1 VELWGINCKRAP
13 ELVDYQKQIQN
24 QASGAGSSGYTK
36 MWEDEMRRRFSTTA
50 FMPLEPEHC
59 LQNGRLK
66 IVRQLAFGGLSAIY
80 LAQENKLDMVVLK
93 EAVVPS
99 GAEEQARM
107 QAEKMLDKEAEM
119 LSKLEHPN
127 IAKVMDHFVEDG
139 RHYLVLQYI
148 NGPDLRQ
155 YVKENG
161 AVPLAQAL
169 EWALKISEILKY
181 LHSQEPPII
190 HRDLTPDNVVLYKND
205 LFLIDFG
212 AANRFVGAA
221 TGTVVGKQSYIPP
234 EQLRGKSVL
243 QSDIYA
249 LGGSLYY
256 LLTAADPL
264 PLAEA
269 SPQSKIA
276 DLPKR
281 VDDLVRKCTAFEPE
295 DRFQTA
301 DDLITELRE
310 CIIAFSNENATSIK
324 IN

>member
-1 VELWGINCKRAP
+1 
-13 ELVDYQKQIQN
+13 
-24 QASGAGSSGYTK
+24 
-36 MWEDEMRRRFSTTA
+36 
-50 FMPLEPEHC
+50 
-59 LQNGRLK
+59 
-66 IVRQLAFGGLSAIY
+66 
-80 LAQENKLDMVVLK
+80 
-93 EAVVPS
+93 
-99 GAEEQARM
+99 
-107 QAEKMLDKEAEM
+107 MLDKEAEM
-119 LSKLEHPN
+119 ISKLEHPN